1 MKLVLLLL
9 ASFSTAWSAGEGPV
23 AGSSQAANT
32 PFPFGK
38 PCEEILRWARGTQY
52 IQKRDLLASKLVAR
66 MQGDVNRCLLETHEG
81 ELVPQSEW
89 TVANGEQGL
98 RAGGWY
104 EDVGRQAEIDD
115 SLASLPDRRVLRQ
128 AWPQGIG
135 LDPDSPPVMTIAWRQ
150 AEHQGQSAAVMRA
163 QELRQVV
170 SETVAAARTLGH
182 RTPG

>member
-9 ASFSTAWSAGEGPV
+9 ASFNTAWSAGEGPV

-38 PCEEILRWARGTQY
+38 PCEEILIWAQGTQFV
-52 IQKRDLLASKLVAR
+52 QKRTLLAEKIVAT
-66 MQGDVNRCLLETHEG
+66 MQGEVNHCLLETPEG
-81 ELVPQSEW
+81 ELVLQSKW

-98 RAGGWY
+98 AAGGWY
-104 EDVGRQAEIDD
+104 DEVGRQAEIDG

-135 LDPDSPPVMTIAWRQ
+135 LDPDSPPVMTYAWRQ
-150 AEHQGQSAAVMRA
+150 AKHQGQSAAGMTT
-163 QELRQVV
+163 QEVRQLV
-170 SETVAAARTLGH
+170 SGTVTATKR
-182 RTPG
+182 P